1 MRVGELLSA
10 AKTMLDEPGEE
21 TVTTWPLAAAV
32 LTRQAIE
39 TTLDV
44 HWARTVT
51 AMRYASRKE
60 QWLALPSYLGRAP
73 EVPAAWYAWT
83 VLSEAC
89 HHRDYDVGLTQEELR
104 AHLATARAFAKL
116 VAAKLDAAAA
126 P

>member
-1 MRVGELLSA
+1 MRVGELLAA
-10 AKTMLDEPGEE
+10 AKKMLDEPGEE
-21 TVTTWPLAAAV
+21 TATTWPLAAAV

-51 AMRYASRKE
+51 AMQYAGRKE
-60 QWLALPSYLGRAP
+60 QWLALPSYIGRAP

-83 VLSEAC
+83 ALSEAC

-126 P
+126 R